1 MMKDILHCDLNNF
14 YASIECILK
23 PELKNFP
30 VAVCGDPEKR
40 HGIVLAKNNIAKSF
54 GIKTA
59 ETIFSAKKKCPGL
72 ICVPPHHDKYLD
84 YSEQVKAIYYNYT
97 DMIEPY
103 GIDECW
109 LDVTGSLKLFKSAE
123 NIAESIRSEVKQ
135 KTGLT
140 VSIGV
145 SFTKVFAKLGSDLK
159 KPDAVTVITR
169 ENYKEKIYNIPVA
182 ELFMIGKQT
191 AKKLVLLNINT
202 IGELAE
208 APVELLMQHFGI
220 NGKRMKDDASGIEQT
235 EVNKF
240 NNARTVKSIGHGV
253 TTARDVKSL
262 EDAKTVLY
270 HLAELTATR
279 LRKYGFKGACI
290 AISLRDNKMFTFSRQ
305 ISLDYNF
312 NSASEIAKQ
321 AFELLKTNYNFDTM
335 PPLRTISLSI
345 THLKSLSD
353 SEQLDMFADTNLQ
366 KNAVLENSIDKI
378 RLKYG
383 YNSIQ
388 RGLLIEN
395 TFITDR
401 HSGEDDFLP
410 FKR

>member
-1 MMKDILHCDLNNF
+1 MKEILHCDLNNF
-14 YASIECILK
+14 FASCECILK
-23 PELKNFP
+23 PELQNFP

-40 HGIVLAKNNIAKSF
+40 HGIVLAKNNLAKSF

-59 ETIFSAKKKCPGL
+59 ETIFSAKKKCPNL
-72 ICVPPHHDKYLD
+72 ICVPPHYDKYLD
-84 YSEQVKAIYYNYT
+84 FSEQVKKIYYNYT

-109 LDVTGSLKLFKSAE
+109 LDITGSIKLFGSAE
-123 NIAESIRSEVKQ
+123 KIANDIKNAVKEL
-135 KTGLT
+135 TGLT

-159 KPDAVTVITR
+159 KPDAVTVISK
-169 ENYKEKIYNIPVA
+169 ENYKEKIYGLPVS
-182 ELFMIGKQT
+182 ELFMIGKHT
-191 AKKLVLLNINT
+191 AKKLILLNINT
-202 IGELAE
+202 IGELAN
-208 APVELLMQHFGI
+208 APIELLTEHFGV
-220 NGKRMKDDASGIEQT
+220 NGKRMKDDANGIESDK
-235 EVNKF
+235 VNRIQDI
-240 NNARTVKSIGHGV
+240 RTIKSMGHGV
-253 TTARDVKSL
+253 TTVKDVKSL
-262 EDAKTVLY
+262 KDAKTVLY

-279 LRKYGFKGACI
+279 LRKHGFKGNCVAL
-290 AISLRDNKMFTFSRQ
+290 SLRDNKMFTFTRQ
-305 ISLDYNF
+305 ISLDNFF
-312 NSASEIAKQ
+312 NSSLEIAKH
-321 AFELLKTNYNFDTM
+321 AFELLKVNYNFETM
-335 PPLRTISLSI
+335 VPLRTISLSV
-345 THLKSLSD
+345 THLKHAND
-353 SEQLDMFADTNLQ
+353 NEQLDMFAIKELE

-383 YNSIQ
+383 YNSIK